1 MKNFTKTIAQHAG
14 LLVFPVFGI
23 LIFSGCNSDSKSPV
37 SSVAAATV
45 TPAAAKAA
53 ESPVSRVMAD
63 ASTILGRP
71 EVPIL
76 CYHQIRDYKA
86 TDSKTAKAY
95 IAPPDRFT
103 AQIKALADS
112 GYHAILPDELY
123 DYLAYGKAL
132 PSKPIM
138 LTFDDTRVDQFDVAR
153 TVLQKYGYKGVYFI
167 MTVSLGRPGYMTK
180 EQVKQL
186 SDEGNTI
193 GSHTWDHHNVKLYT
207 GNDWVTQ
214 IEKPSKQLEAITGK
228 RIDYFAYPFGL
239 WNKEGIPHLKEHGF
253 KIAMQLYAKRDDT
266 DPLFTVRRIIVPGEW
281 SPEGL
286 QKVIKK
292 DFIKP

>member
-1 MKNFTKTIAQHAG
+1 KT
-14 LLVFPVFGI
+14 
-23 LIFSGCNSDSKSPV
+23 
-37 SSVAAATV
+37 
-45 TPAAAKAA
+45 
-53 ESPVSRVMAD
+53 
-63 ASTILGRP
+63 
-71 EVPIL
+71 
-76 CYHQIRDYKA
+76 
-86 TDSKTAKAY
+86 
-95 IAPPDRFT
+95 
-103 AQIKALADS
+103 
-112 GYHAILPDELY
+112 
-123 DYLAYGKAL
+123 L

-138 LTFDDTRVDQFDVAR
+138 LTFDDTRIDQFDVAR

-193 GSHTWDHHNVKLYT
+193 GSHTWDHHNVKLYA

-239 WNKEGIPHLKEHGF
+239 WNKEAIPHLKEHGF
-253 KIAMQLYAKRDDT
+253 KIAMQLYAKRDET
-266 DPLFTVRRIIVPGEW
+266 DPLFTVQRIIVPGEW

-286 QKVIKK
+286 QKVIKR